1 MDKFSEAVKNFF
13 VSGALMIICGICF
26 LFALGKT
33 TWGIVCIGVGLVFIF
48 IGLSTHAK
56 EKDKSDGDK

>member
-26 LFALGKT
+26 LFALGKA
-33 TWGIVCIGVGLVFIF
+33 TWGLVFIF

-56 EKDKSDGDK
+56 EKDKSDDDK